1 MKLFKIILIF
11 FFTNLIFSQEIE
23 GEVIVNSNL
32 INQTNKS
39 VFDNLE
45 KSISTF
51 INTSSWTNN
60 KILDYE
66 KIDLSLLITV
76 TNYSDNNFTA
86 NFQFQSLRPVLN
98 STYQTPLFNFVEKN
112 FQFELVEFE
121 PFFYNENQYQSNL
134 ASLISFYINIIL
146 GIDSD
151 SYIKKSGKQF
161 YNKSQEILNLA
172 IQSSGLGWNS
182 NHSGG
187 RINKFWLIENLNSI
201 NSIEFR
207 DMIYNYHAEG
217 LDLMHENILL
227 SKNNILNSI
236 LSLGKTDRRTSNS
249 LLLKLFFETKSDEI
263 VDIFSSGPGL
273 NTEILYNHL
282 NKIAPFYSNKW
293 YQVR

>member
-121 PFFYNENQYQSNL
+121 PLFYNENQYQSNL

-273 NTEILYNHL
+273 NTEILYNNL

>member
-11 FFTNLIFSQEIE
+11 FFTNLIFSQEID
-23 GEVIVNSNL
+23 GKVIVNSNL

-39 VFDNLE
+39 VFSNLE
-45 KSISTF
+45 KSISTL
-51 INTSSWTNN
+51 INSYSWTND

-66 KIDLSLLITV
+66 KIDLSLLITI

-112 FQFELVEFE
+112 FQFKFIEFE
-121 PFFYNENQYQSNL
+121 PLLYNENQYQSNL
-134 ASLISFYINIIL
+134 VSLISFYINIIL

-151 SYIKKSGKQF
+151 SYIKESGKQF

-172 IQSSGLGWNS
+172 NQSSGLGWNS
-182 NHSGG
+182 SHSGG

-201 NSIEFR
+201 NSTEFR
-207 DMIYNYHAEG
+207 DMLYNYHTEG
-217 LDLMHENILL
+217 LDLMHENISL

-236 LSLGKTDRRTSNS
+236 LTLEKTDRRTPNS

-263 VDIFSSGPGL
+263 VDIFSSGPKL
-273 NTEILYNHL
+273 NTELLYNKL
-282 NKIAPFYSNKW
+282 NKMAPFYSNKW
-293 YQVR
+293 YQLR

>member
-60 KILDYE
+60 KILAYE

-121 PFFYNENQYQSNL
+121 PLFYNENQYQSNL

-172 IQSSGLGWNS
+172 IQS
-182 NHSGG
+182 
-187 RINKFWLIENLNSI
+187 
-201 NSIEFR
+201 
-207 DMIYNYHAEG
+207 
-217 LDLMHENILL
+217 
-227 SKNNILNSI
+227 
-236 LSLGKTDRRTSNS
+236 
-249 LLLKLFFETKSDEI
+249 
-263 VDIFSSGPGL
+263 
-273 NTEILYNHL
+273 
-282 NKIAPFYSNKW
+282 
-293 YQVR
+293 

>member
-60 KILDYE
+60 KILAYE

-98 STYQTPLFNFVEKN
+98 STYLTPLFNFVETN

-121 PFFYNENQYQSNL
+121 PLFYNENQYQSNL

>member
-121 PFFYNENQYQSNL
+121 PLFYNENQYQSNL

>member
-60 KILDYE
+60 KILAYE

-121 PFFYNENQYQSNL
+121 PLFYNENQYQSNL